1 MVVGV
6 NHQKQVADGNV
17 NFLGG
22 VGVGA
27 KADGGSAKD
36 GTDVVRPLNPILG
49 VPGNLVL
56 GREDG
61 SASVDPL
68 LPPMPTIMSLQ

>member
-1 MVVGV
+1 M
-6 NHQKQVADGNV
+6 NYRKHVADGNV
-17 NFLGG
+17 NFLGS

-27 KADGGSAKD
+27 KADGGGAKD
-36 GTDVVRPLNPILG
+36 GTNVVGPLNPIFG

-56 GREDG
+56 VRD

-68 LPPMPTIMSLQ
+68 LPSMPTIMSLQ